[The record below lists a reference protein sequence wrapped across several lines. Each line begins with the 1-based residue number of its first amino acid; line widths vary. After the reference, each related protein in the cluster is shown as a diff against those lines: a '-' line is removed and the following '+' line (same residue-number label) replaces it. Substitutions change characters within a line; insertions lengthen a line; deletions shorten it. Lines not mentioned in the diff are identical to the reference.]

1 MRVALAKCLR
11 STAVITNLLTN
22 PGFETG
28 NFAGWTVGGQNG
40 GYGVATDG
48 TALPVT
54 SAIDGSP
61 DLYFPSRQNVHSG
74 DFAAYGI
81 TAGDSQEGYREY
93 VSFSQKLSLAPGRY
107 ELGFYLG
114 TDNTPGGTGLTAALD
129 SGHLG
134 IYVDGHHVP
143 FETLPP
149 FDFHGGSGPMD
160 FVLCNAEVS
169 LAGGPHNIGF
179 HISGSGTGRVGMSM
193 DDAFVAAVPEP
204 GTVGLLLLGG
214 AVLVFVQRRSRP

>member
-1 MRVALAKCLR
+1 M
-11 STAVITNLLTN
+11 TNLLTN

-28 NFAGWTVGGQNG
+28 SFAGWTVGGQNG

-81 TAGDSQEGYREY
+81 TAGDSQVGFREY
-93 VSFSQKLSLAPGRY
+93 VSFSQSLSLAPGKY

-114 TDNTPGGTGLTAALD
+114 TDNTPGGTGLTEALV
-129 SGHLG
+129 SGRLG

-143 FETLPP
+143 FATLPP
-149 FDFHGGSGPMD
+149 FNFPGGSGSMN
-160 FVLCNAEVS
+160 FVLCSAEVS
-169 LAGGPHNIGF
+169 LAAGPHNFGF
-179 HISGSGTGRVGMSM
+179 HLSGSGTGRAGMSM

-214 AVLVFVQRRSRP
+214 AVLVFVQRRRRP